1 MLFISWLDSVD
12 ENVMKMDHCNN
23 NIFHIMKFAFTFFV
37 NRMPATLQHNMV
49 IVGDHSC
56 TAQFLIE
63 ISFLRFEFIFI
74 KTFDEPQ

>member
-1 MLFISWLDSVD
+1 
-12 ENVMKMDHCNN
+12 
-23 NIFHIMKFAFTFFV
+23 MKFAFTFFV